1 MMATFGHD
9 HESNADGDCI
19 TMSSTTKVARSLFWF
34 TEEREEKRRE
44 KAMHGDAHIGTSAHR
59 AALDVLIHQPFDLA
73 ASGGA
78 EGT

>member
-1 MMATFGHD
+1 VPRRHGK
-9 HESNADGDCI
+9 
-19 TMSSTTKVARSLFWF
+19 TT
-34 TEEREEKRRE
+34 TEGGRE
-44 KAMHGDAHIGTSAHR
+44 KTRGGNLKQTHIGTSAHR